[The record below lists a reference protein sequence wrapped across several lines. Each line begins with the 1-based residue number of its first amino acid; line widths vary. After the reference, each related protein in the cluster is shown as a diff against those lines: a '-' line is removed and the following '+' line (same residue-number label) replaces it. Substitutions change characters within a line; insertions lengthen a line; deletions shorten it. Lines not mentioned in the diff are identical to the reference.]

1 MHVISCI
8 FACYPFPFSLPFAD
22 VIFLC
27 KFSIDLSHPLY
38 HPNYL
43 SSYVHLL
50 RTSAVFSFYYVFFF
64 FFLFSGLPFPLK
76 IHTFSSFLPAAFF
89 CFHLSFLFILSQ
101 TDSFLPHPFPTSTPS
116 VGKWHAVKVP
126 EWTDSHHGGV
136 ALLGPNSLAPVAMW
150 TCSHP
155 LPRQQHL
162 PRSPPNTSI
171 RKMGKPSLN
180 ASLPREVH
188 SRDRQDVKLK

>member
-1 MHVISCI
+1 MHICLLSI
-8 FACYPFPFSLPFAD
+8 FFFSTF
-22 VIFLC
+22 C
-27 KFSIDLSHPLY
+27 WCDLYFCVNSLLI
-38 HPNYL
+38 YL
-43 SSYVHLL
+43 ILFIILITYLHMYICYVHL
-50 RTSAVFSFYYVFFF
+50 RTSAVFSFYYVFCF
-64 FFLFSGLPFPLK
+64 FFLFSGLTFPLK

-126 EWTDSHHGGV
+126 EWTDSHLDGV

-150 TCSHP
+150 TCNHP